1 MIDIN
6 ARTCDCRGHGNGS
19 IPVDDAARWRRYLI
33 AWPLIPILF
42 VGLIFRVQR
51 LSEISYWFDESFCLK
66 MAEFP
71 IPELWERAA
80 NDPHPPLFY
89 ILLRP
94 WLVLF
99 GNSTLSTRMTSLF
112 PGLLAIVGAYLL
124 VREAYRDQ
132 VSVAHS
138 RLANSAALLTAAVV
152 ALSPLHIA
160 WSYQVRMYSLG
171 AALGAYCGWFLL
183 RALRRKS
190 FRIGNWVCFT
200 LVATALAYTHVFGM
214 LTVAAQFAFVAGYV
228 GLGRPTPEMPSRRQC
243 LTAGL
248 CSLMC
253 VCLAWLPWL
262 PSFLHQRK
270 LVIEGFWTPPFSWE
284 AVGLLFFELFDL
296 NKCLSPS
303 PVLGLIIG
311 QVCLLA
317 LLMVLLGRQFGDL
330 YLAVTAGLP
339 FIAGI
344 VVSGISRNVLCARY
358 LMFAEI
364 YLFAAICVL
373 VCRIPPRFARIGCCA
388 LLLAGFG
395 FLAWKQHQ
403 QRASDSLLPGMRGAM
418 AHIDATR
425 KAGEPLVVCDPAIFA
440 SVVAHTT
447 KRQETFTFYPGTP
460 YPFTH
465 GAAVI
470 RDDEYLSADELQ
482 RSKYQT
488 VWAFDAETWGW
499 KVPMPARWTMLGE
512 KRFKE
517 FNGVFVLRLYG
528 RDPAN
533 IATRP
538 ANDAPASDK
547 LNSIKLR

>member
-1 MIDIN
+1 MTTTQSHTAD
-6 ARTCDCRGHGNGS
+6 TG
-19 IPVDDAARWRRYLI
+19 RWRPRYSMVLWL
-33 AWPLIPILF
+33 APILL
-42 VGLIFRVQR
+42 VGLFFRAHR

-71 IPELWERAA
+71 VPELWERAA

-89 ILLRP
+89 FLLRP
-94 WLVLF
+94 WMALF
-99 GNSTLSTRMTSLF
+99 GNSTFGTRMTSLF

-124 VREAYRDQ
+124 VREAYRDN
-132 VSVAHS
+132 VSETKS

-152 ALSPLHIA
+152 SLSPLHIA

-190 FRIGNWVCFT
+190 FRIGNWICFT

-228 GLGRPTPEMPSRRQC
+228 LLGRPTPDMPSRRRC

-248 CSLMC
+248 CSLIC

-262 PSFLHQRK
+262 PSFLHQRQ
-270 LVIEGFWTPPFSWE
+270 LVIEGFWTPPFSWK

-303 PVLGLIIG
+303 PVLGLVIG
-311 QVCLLA
+311 QVCLLV
-317 LLMVLLGRQFGDL
+317 LLIVLLGRQFGDL

-339 FIAGI
+339 FVAGI
-344 VVSGISRNVLCARY
+344 VVSAISRNVLCARY

-373 VCRIPPRFARIGCCA
+373 VCRIPPRVARIGCCT
-388 LLLAGFG
+388 LLLVGFG

-403 QRASDSLLPGMRGAM
+403 QRESDSLLPGMRGAM
-418 AHIDATR
+418 ADIDSTR
-425 KAGEPLVVCDPAIFA
+425 KAGEPLIVCDPAIFA
-440 SVVAHTT
+440 SVVAHT
-447 KRQETFTFYPGTP
+447 KRREETFTFYPGTP

-482 RSKYQT
+482 QSKYQS

-528 RDPAN
+528 RDADN
-533 IATRP
+533 IAMRQ
-538 ANDAPASDK
+538 ADRDLASDK
-547 LNSIKLR
+547 LNLKRLK